1 MKVFIISLMII
12 MFLSIYSCKNK
23 STESTDDHNF
33 NSSVITNTT
42 NSFTY
47 SIRAENY
54 TATDEHTLS
63 FTSDSLIVTLTSSE
77 YLSGIAI
84 VSLRDSLSTVI
95 FTDTI
100 QSNETNVIID
110 LKPSKPESCR
120 VNAVDLTAK
129 LVFVVVGRPR
139 RL

>member
-1 MKVFIISLMII
+1 
-12 MFLSIYSCKNK
+12 MFLSIFSCENN
-23 STESTDDHNF
+23 STESTDDRNI
-33 NSSVITNTT
+33 NSLVITNAT

-54 TATDEHTLS
+54 TATDENTLS

-84 VSLRDSLSTVI
+84 VSLRDSLSTII

-100 QSNETNVIID
+100 QSNETNVIVD
-110 LKPSKPESCR
+110 LKTGKPESYR
-120 VNAVDLTAK
+120 VNTVDLTAK
-129 LVFVVVGRPR
+129 FVFVVIGQ
-139 RL
+139 